1 MMMHQDAAFWLYGSY
16 ARGNTNPESDIDLL
30 VVNDSPI
37 PDEKIPTVPE
47 IVQGVPSVSS
57 YRWSEIEG
65 MASYGSLFLHHLR
78 LEGKCISE
86 GPMVTGRLWEILAGL
101 SPYRRACADVSAFRI
116 SVSDVLG
123 SLRSTHSVPFELS
136 VVGTV
141 LRHASILGCY
151 VSGEPSFGRVEP
163 VQRVVSLWELPKEIS
178 IEFSRIYEYRLWADG
193 RAGYPGPATV
203 ETVMHWCSRVG
214 ILLDILEDRADDF
227 ENRLPQAITAR

>member
-1 MMMHQDAAFWLYGSY
+1 MHQSAAFWLYGSY

-37 PDEKIPTVPE
+37 PDEEIPPMPE
-47 IVQGVPSVSS
+47 IVCGVPSVSRYS
-57 YRWSEIEG
+57 WSEIEG

-86 GPMVTGRLWEILAGL
+86 GSMVAGRLRGVLAGL
-101 SPYRRACADVSAFRI
+101 SPYRRACADVAAFRI
-116 SVSDVLG
+116 SVSDVLD

-151 VSGEPSFGRVEP
+151 LSGEPSFGRVEP

-178 IEFSRIYEYRLWADG
+178 GEFPRLYEYRLWADG
-193 RAGYPGPATV
+193 RTGFPGPAIV
-203 ETVMHWCSRVG
+203 ETVMHWCSQIG

-227 ENRLPQAITAR
+227 ENRLPQAIAAR